1 MGLLDKVTTTRTAV
15 VLGVVL
21 LFAAALI
28 ACGGGLDGPEPN
40 TKVFEGED
48 GWALAVPNEPAEAG
62 EPPRIWIRGEFE
74 ERIPLEIEFVQIDEP
89 APYFSWGM
97 SAPPGVS
104 GIWGEAPGDPPIKA
118 GEFELVLTSAVEG
131 EVLARGLLTVE

>member
-48 GWALAVPNEPAEAG
+48 GWALAIPNEPAEAG
-62 EPPRIWIRGEFE
+62 MPTRIWILGEFE
-74 ERIPLEIEFVQIDEP
+74 ERIPLKIEFRSIDQSGSD
-89 APYFSWGM
+89 ADVGISWPTGA
-97 SAPPGVS
+97 SGRWTEFRGSQPP
-104 GIWGEAPGDPPIKA
+104 
-118 GEFELVLTSAVEG
+118 L
-131 EVLARGLLTVE
+131 